1 MSCFFVPKN
10 DTQRGTTKLD
20 QVALPLSG
28 RPEPADVADS
38 TLLKQTDMLAAIRLA
53 IQESGL
59 QDNQIYPVLRMEKA
73 AFSKALGGSNHF
85 PSGKLDQL
93 CDVLGNEVV
102 LRWWALRRG
111 YGLVKLKSTLE
122 EENEQLRADLH
133 EARRDLDKFRE
144 FVRQT
149 R

>member
-1 MSCFFVPKN
+1 M
-10 DTQRGTTKLD
+10 D

-38 TLLKQTDMLAAIRLA
+38 TLLKQADMLAAIRLA

-59 QDNQIYPVLRMEKA
+59 QDNQIYPVLSIEKA

-85 PSGKLDQL
+85 PSSKLDQL

-102 LRWWALRRG
+102 LRWWALKRG

-122 EENEQLRADLH
+122 EELEQALAERDEALRENEII
-133 EARRDLDKFRE
+133 RE

>member
-1 MSCFFVPKN
+1 M
-10 DTQRGTTKLD
+10 D

-38 TLLKQTDMLAAIRLA
+38 TLLKQADMLAAIRLA

-59 QDNQIYPVLRMEKA
+59 QDNQIYPVLKIEKA

-85 PSGKLDQL
+85 PSSKLDQL

-102 LRWWALRRG
+102 LRWWALKRG

-122 EENEQLRADLH
+122 EENQALKAELAQ
-133 EARRDLDKFRE
+133 ERRDSELLKELIRG
-144 FVRQT
+144 R

>member
-1 MSCFFVPKN
+1 M
-10 DTQRGTTKLD
+10 D
-20 QVALPLSG
+20 QVALPLASK
-28 RPEPADVADS
+28 PKQADVDDS
-38 TLLKQTDMLAAIRLA
+38 VLIKQPDMLAAINLA
-53 IQESGL
+53 IQASGL
-59 QDNQIYPVLRMEKA
+59 QDNQIYPVLGMEKA
-73 AFSKALGGSNHF
+73 AFSKALSGSNHF
-85 PSGKLDQL
+85 PSGKLNQL
-93 CDVLGNEVV
+93 CEVLGNEVV
-102 LRWWALRRG
+102 LRWWVLTRG